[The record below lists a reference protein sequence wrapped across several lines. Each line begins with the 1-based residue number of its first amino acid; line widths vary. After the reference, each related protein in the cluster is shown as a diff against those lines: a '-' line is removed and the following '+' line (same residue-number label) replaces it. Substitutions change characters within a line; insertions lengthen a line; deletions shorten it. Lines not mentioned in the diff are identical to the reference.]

1 MELSALELSLEELSL
16 FELSLLELSFSELSL
31 FELPVAELL
40 DPAFL
45 EDSPDAVWPEVLED
59 SVLLFPEDSVAS
71 ELLAVLELS
80 EVSVL
85 EFSEVSVL
93 ESLLSSVFSED
104 SSVEELS

>member
-16 FELSLLELSFSELSL
+16 FELSLLELSFPELSL
-31 FELPVAELL
+31 FELSVAELL

-45 EDSPDAVWPEVLED
+45 EDSPDAVWLEVLED

-71 ELLAVLELS
+71 ELLP
-80 EVSVL
+80 VL

>member
-1 MELSALELSLEELSL
+1 MELSFLELSL
-16 FELSLLELSFSELSL
+16 FELS
-31 FELPVAELL
+31 VCELL

-85 EFSEVSVL
+85 E
-93 ESLLSSVFSED
+93 SLLSSVFSED